1 MKVVY
6 TKYMEFGK
14 RFKNFR
20 LSNNLTQKQVA
31 KLIGI
36 DQTNIS
42 SWENDKTRP
51 EYENLI
57 KLAKIYDTTIDELLG
72 VERLS

>member
-1 MKVVY
+1 MIRKII
-6 TKYMEFGK
+6 MEFGK
-14 RFKNFR
+14 RFKKYR
-20 LSNNLTQKQVA
+20 LENNLTQVEVA
-31 KLIGI
+31 KMIGI

-57 KLAKIYDTTIDELLG
+57 KLSKIYDVTLDELLG
-72 VERLS
+72 VE

>member
-1 MKVVY
+1 
-6 TKYMEFGK
+6 MEFGK

-20 LSNNLTQKQVA
+20 LSNNLTQTQVA

-57 KLAKIYDTTIDELLG
+57 KLAKIYDVTIDELLG

>member
-1 MKVVY
+1 M
-6 TKYMEFGK
+6 
-14 RFKNFR
+14 
-20 LSNNLTQKQVA
+20 TQVEVA

-42 SWENDKTRP
+42 NWENDKTRP

-57 KLAKIYDTTIDELLG
+57 KLSQIYDVSIDELLG
-72 VERLS
+72 VD

>member
-1 MKVVY
+1 
-6 TKYMEFGK
+6 MEFGK
-14 RFKNFR
+14 RFKKYR
-20 LSNNLTQKQVA
+20 LENNMTQVEVA

-42 SWENDKTRP
+42 NWENDKTRP

-57 KLAKIYDTTIDELLG
+57 KLSQIYDVSIDELLG
-72 VERLS
+72 VD

>member
-1 MKVVY
+1 
-6 TKYMEFGK
+6 MEFGK
-14 RFKNFR
+14 RFKKYR
-20 LSNNLTQKQVA
+20 LENNLTQVEVA
-31 KLIGI
+31 KMIGI

-57 KLAKIYDTTIDELLG
+57 KLSKIYDVTLDELLG
-72 VERLS
+72 VE

>member
-1 MKVVY
+1 
-6 TKYMEFGK
+6 MEFGK
-14 RFKNFR
+14 RFKKDR
-20 LSNNLTQKQVA
+20 LENNMTQVEVA

-42 SWENDKTRP
+42 NWENDKTRP

-57 KLAKIYDTTIDELLG
+57 KLSQIYDVSIDELLG
-72 VERLS
+72 VD

>member
-1 MKVVY
+1 
-6 TKYMEFGK
+6 MEFGK

>member
-1 MKVVY
+1 
-6 TKYMEFGK
+6 MEFGK
-14 RFKNFR
+14 RFKKYR
-20 LSNNLTQKQVA
+20 LENNLTQMEVA
-31 KLIGI
+31 KMIGI

-57 KLAKIYDTTIDELLG
+57 KLSKIYDVTIDELLG
-72 VERLS
+72 IE

>member
-1 MKVVY
+1 
-6 TKYMEFGK
+6 MEFGK

-20 LSNNLTQKQVA
+20 LSNNLTQTQVA

-57 KLAKIYDTTIDELLG
+57 KLARIYDVTIDELLG

>member
-1 MKVVY
+1 MIRKLI
-6 TKYMEFGK
+6 MEFGK
-14 RFKNFR
+14 RFKKYR
-20 LSNNLTQKQVA
+20 LENNLTQVEVA
-31 KLIGI
+31 KMIGI

-57 KLAKIYDTTIDELLG
+57 KLSKIYDVTLDELLG
-72 VERLS
+72 VE

>member
-1 MKVVY
+1 
-6 TKYMEFGK
+6 MEFGK
-14 RFKNFR
+14 RFKKYR
-20 LSNNLTQKQVA
+20 LENNLTQVEVA
-31 KLIGI
+31 KMIGI

-57 KLAKIYDTTIDELLG
+57 KLSKIYDVSLDELLG
-72 VERLS
+72 VE